1 MDSMNMLN
9 TIRGK
14 LFIYF
19 FVFVVLFQ
27 MTAILIY
34 VSSNR
39 LMKQYDD
46 SFQRFLLLNSISQ
59 KTEQLYDETKIYVL
73 EPSEE
78 NADNYYEKKNSL
90 QQTKERFEK
99 LYAVDH
105 MKNINYI
112 DLIESFILESELTVG
127 FVLREDIEQYT
138 KRIEEVRK
146 SRDYIQEV
154 TLESIDEEL
163 TTYQSFYEN
172 LQERN
177 QYFFKFI
184 VFLFLTTILLAL
196 FFAIW
201 FSKGIT
207 RPIEQL
213 SGAAKKMAEGDL
225 LGNKV
230 EIHTNDELQLLGHTF
245 NTMQMNIQQLV
256 KEIQH
261 QSELDQLLKDMELK
275 HLQNQIN
282 PHFLFNTLNTVSKMA
297 YLEDA
302 EETSRLIEAIAVL
315 LRHSLGQLE
324 KEVSLF
330 DEVKVV
336 EEYFHIQKTRFS
348 ERIQFITELDET
360 CLAIGIPRLTLQPLV
375 ENAFI
380 HGIES
385 KEEGGVIALK
395 VYQDEKTVFVEVSDN
410 GGGIDERKIHEIL
423 SDRPE
428 QQVHSGHSTGIG
440 LMNVKRRL
448 QLFFGKTDVIE
459 IESENEEWTIVRL
472 KLLKKGGES
481 G

>member
-1 MDSMNMLN
+1 MLN

-177 QYFFKFI
+177 QYF
-184 VFLFLTTILLAL
+184 
-196 FFAIW
+196 
-201 FSKGIT
+201 
-207 RPIEQL
+207 
-213 SGAAKKMAEGDL
+213 
-225 LGNKV
+225 
-230 EIHTNDELQLLGHTF
+230 
-245 NTMQMNIQQLV
+245 
-256 KEIQH
+256 
-261 QSELDQLLKDMELK
+261 
-275 HLQNQIN
+275 
-282 PHFLFNTLNTVSKMA
+282 
-297 YLEDA
+297 
-302 EETSRLIEAIAVL
+302 
-315 LRHSLGQLE
+315 
-324 KEVSLF
+324 
-330 DEVKVV
+330 
-336 EEYFHIQKTRFS
+336 
-348 ERIQFITELDET
+348 
-360 CLAIGIPRLTLQPLV
+360 
-375 ENAFI
+375 
-380 HGIES
+380 
-385 KEEGGVIALK
+385 
-395 VYQDEKTVFVEVSDN
+395 
-410 GGGIDERKIHEIL
+410 
-423 SDRPE
+423 
-428 QQVHSGHSTGIG
+428 
-440 LMNVKRRL
+440 
-448 QLFFGKTDVIE
+448 
-459 IESENEEWTIVRL
+459 
-472 KLLKKGGES
+472 
-481 G
+481 